1 MSAPQQSSNRT
12 RLIFALAL
20 VGLFGVIVG
29 VVVVAQ
35 SGGEDRDFDPA
46 PEECIDDWN
55 SDVSAI
61 GLGQHQAV
69 AHNYSRVEVAYGTG
83 DGAEISS
90 KPFDDG
96 SCVLVFAASQLD
108 SELAAAAVIHRGKT
122 WEPMIGTGADSTR
135 LNELQDGALE
145 AANATLGADGRLS
158 PL

>member
-1 MSAPQQSSNRT
+1 MSAPEANSNRT

-20 VGLFGVIVG
+20 VGLFGVLVG
-29 VVVVAQ
+29 VVVLAQ

-46 PEECIDDWN
+46 PEECVDAWN
-55 SDVSAI
+55 EDESII
-61 GLGQHQAV
+61 GLAQHQAV

-83 DGAEISS
+83 DGSKVSS
-90 KPFDDG
+90 KPFEGG

-108 SELAAAAVIHRGKT
+108 SELAAAAMINRGKT
-122 WEPMIGTGADSTR
+122 WEPMVGTGAGVNV

-145 AANATLGADGRLS
+145 AANATLDADGRLS